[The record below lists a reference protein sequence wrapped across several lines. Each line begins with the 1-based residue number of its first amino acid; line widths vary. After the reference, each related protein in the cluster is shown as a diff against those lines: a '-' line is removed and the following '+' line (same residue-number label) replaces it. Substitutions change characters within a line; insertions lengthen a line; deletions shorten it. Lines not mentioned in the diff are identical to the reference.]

1 MRKRTV
7 RAPKPVLAMAAPPS
21 EHPVV
26 SIDRLRDGTLTWSV
40 RVPGAS
46 LPKAVDRAIAE
57 AKRLQAELDHWQ
69 AARDAARQRKLTAAL
84 TQAQS
89 MEKPA

>member
-1 MRKRTV
+1 
-7 RAPKPVLAMAAPPS
+7 MAAPPA

-46 LPKAVDRAIAE
+46 LPRAVDRAIQE
-57 AKRLQAELDHWQ
+57 AKRLQAELDAWQ
-69 AARDAARQRKLTAAL
+69 AQRESAQAKKAHERLVAAIERTGGGVTLER
-84 TQAQS
+84 
-89 MEKPA
+89 PA

>member
-1 MRKRTV
+1 
-7 RAPKPVLAMAAPPS
+7 MAAPPA

-46 LPKAVDRAIAE
+46 LPRAVDRAIQE
-57 AKRLQAELDHWQ
+57 AKRLQLELDRWQ
-69 AARDAARQRKLTAAL
+69 AQRESAQRLVAAIERTGGGVTLER
-84 TQAQS
+84 
-89 MEKPA
+89 PA